1 MYIVQTWIF
10 FTYLESVVLL
20 NLCLVILVMRL
31 PRYEHG
37 IVTSRP
43 FMILRQTDHVTNEK
57 TYMRVHREG
66 TFPIQFG
73 RLEDS
78 PMRRIA
84 SDLKECFLYW
94 DEPMILGGERGRLK
108 KCAHIYKII
117 ILLYH
122 NCSIMSL

>member
-57 TYMRVHREG
+57 TYTRVHREV
-66 TFPIQFG
+66 TLPIQFEL
-73 RLEDS
+73 LEDS

-94 DEPMILGGERGRLK
+94 DEPMILGGGKRSVKEMCPHLQN
-108 KCAHIYKII
+108 YYII
-117 ILLYH
+117 I
-122 NCSIMSL
+122 S